1 MSLKV
6 FDDFDSFNRLKNLA
20 ACMWFIALFDEAE
33 YNLGKIKIKG
43 MPWFCLR
50 YLRGLQ
56 VGKFFKDQ
64 L

>member
-1 MSLKV
+1 
-6 FDDFDSFNRLKNLA
+6 
-20 ACMWFIALFDEAE
+20 MWFIALFGEAE
-33 YNLGKIKIKG
+33 YNLGKIKIKA